1 MYMGYG
7 MRTATHASDDMLCEV
22 EVLQGWHC
30 RDDRLLRQA
39 VFLPSCP
46 VTPRTSI
53 GACRHAKKQ
62 IPLGPWMKRTA
73 FASEGPQCSAAGME
87 KSWN

>member
-22 EVLQGWHC
+22 KVLQGWHC

-39 VFLPSCP
+39 VFS
-46 VTPRTSI
+46 
-53 GACRHAKKQ
+53 
-62 IPLGPWMKRTA
+62 
-73 FASEGPQCSAAGME
+73 SELSRNT
-87 KSWN
+87 KN